1 MGRSTRTAR
10 QKPIQSLGQ
19 MSEPLSTFDPRTI
32 AFLTLDIQTALV
44 GFYAKEAAHFL
55 SAVTSLL
62 ACARDLEA
70 TVIHVK
76 VGFRPGF
83 PEVSGRNRLLSSLT
97 KNPDYIK
104 LVNTEWFNLHPAL
117 DARGNEPVVTKA
129 RISAFEGT
137 DLRILLRSKDI
148 DTLVLFGI
156 ITSGVV
162 LSTALEAMDQ
172 DYRVL
177 IVRDACVDSD
187 PDLHA
192 CLLDRLLAKR
202 TDVVT
207 ATELTQRMQT
217 K

>member
-1 MGRSTRTAR
+1 
-10 QKPIQSLGQ
+10 
-19 MSEPLSTFDPRTI
+19 MSEVLSTLDPRRT

-44 GFYAKEAAHFL
+44 GFYAKEDEDFVG
-55 SAVTSLL
+55 AVTSLL
-62 ACARDLEA
+62 ACARSLNA

-83 PEVSGRNRLLSSLT
+83 PEVSERNRLFSSLT
-97 KNPDYIK
+97 RDLDYARMM
-104 LVNTEWFNLHPAL
+104 NTEWLNLHPAME
-117 DARGNEPVVTKA
+117 ARPDEPVVVKP

-137 DLRILLRSKDI
+137 DLQVLLRSKDI

-156 ITSGVV
+156 ITSGAV
-162 LSTALEAMDQ
+162 LSTALDAMDQ

-177 IVRDACVDSD
+177 IVRDACADSD
-187 PDLHA
+187 PELHA

-207 ATELTQRMQT
+207 TAQVVEWSQGH
-217 K
+217 

>member
-1 MGRSTRTAR
+1 
-10 QKPIQSLGQ
+10 
-19 MSEPLSTFDPRTI
+19 MSELLSTLDPRRT

-44 GFYAKEAAHFL
+44 DFYAKAKEDFVR
-55 SAVTSLL
+55 AVTSLL
-62 ACARDLEA
+62 ACARTLNA

-83 PEVSGRNRLLSSLT
+83 PEVSERNRLFSSLT
-97 KNPDYIK
+97 KNPDYAK
-104 LVNTEWFNLHPAL
+104 MLNTEWLNLHPAL
-117 DARGNEPVVTKA
+117 EARPDEPVVAKP

-137 DLRILLRSKDI
+137 DLKVLLRSKDI

-177 IVRDACVDSD
+177 IVRDACADSD
-187 PDLHA
+187 PELHA

-207 ATELTQRMQT
+207 TAQLVQWTQAQ
-217 K
+217 